1 MAIAGLLYS
10 EHGSF
15 FFVSFGG
22 GEGVYD
28 CVGDPEAS
36 LLNEAVSLSR
46 TLLSNS
52 AVLPTL
58 MSYWL
63 WDPFQLWAPGLPLP
77 DSLGIVFSFA
87 AGKLRGGSKTSSK
100 KQHPWPLKNVKQAG
114 EILSLSFLLACRP
127 KLHLC
132 FKHEYIQSSQFLA
145 EFSIIGQRTIPSA
158 WITHLIK
165 CNNFI
170 ITNEKEHFWASVNMY
185 QTNVDTEKSLKIEMC
200 IVCVFLSKCTQHSTY
215 YFKLNCLLVIWTVQK
230 NNLNE

>member
-1 MAIAGLLYS
+1 MVHICWFIWWG
-10 EHGSF
+10 
-15 FFVSFGG
+15 
-22 GEGVYD
+22 GVYD

-63 WDPFQLWAPGLPLP
+63 WDSFQLWAPGLPLP
-77 DSLGIVFSFA
+77 DSLGFVFSFVV
-87 AGKLRGGSKTSSK
+87 GKLRGGSKTSSE
-100 KQHPWPLKNVKQAG
+100 KQHPWPLENVKQAG

-132 FKHEYIQSSQFLA
+132 FKHEYIQLSQFLA
-145 EFSIIGQRTIPSA
+145 EFSISGQRTIPNA

-165 CNNFI
+165 YNNFI
-170 ITNEKEHFWASVNMY
+170 ITTNEKEHFWASVNMY
-185 QTNVDTEKSLKIEMC
+185 QTNVDPEKSLKVEMC
-200 IVCVFLSKCTQHSTY
+200 IVCVSLSKYTQHSTY
-215 YFKLNCLLVIWTVQK
+215 YFKLHCLRVIWTVK
-230 NNLNE
+230 KKKKTLNE